1 MSVVKAAFAGADR
14 IGDVIIDDYIRTSEP
29 VVDYLTKYS
38 GIAPGDL
45 DPGVSPHNL
54 GAGAPPDDMRERER
68 ECGVQSIAIN
78 QSNHWHAHSFVPNNS
93 GLVSA
98 VVK

>member
-1 MSVVKAAFAGADR
+1 MSVVKAAPAGADR

-54 GAGAPPDDMRERER
+54 GAGAPPDDMKERVR
-68 ECGVQSIAIN
+68 SSIHCHQPKQSLARP
-78 QSNHWHAHSFVPNNS
+78 FVRT
-93 GLVSA
+93 
-98 VVK
+98 K

>member
-1 MSVVKAAFAGADR
+1 MFESKMPAFRYWCMSCCSTHSVCALPPCPSDISAAVLSVVKAAPAGADR
-14 IGDVIIDDYIRTSEP
+14 LGDVIIDDYIRTSEP

-54 GAGAPPDDMRERER
+54 GATPPP
-68 ECGVQSIAIN
+68 
-78 QSNHWHAHSFVPNNS
+78 W
-93 GLVSA
+93 
-98 VVK
+98 

>member
-1 MSVVKAAFAGADR
+1 MSIFLSYPAVVKAAPVGADR

-54 GAGAPPDDMRERER
+54 GALLGAEGPEPQWGEFSIHWRRQTPMASSWW
-68 ECGVQSIAIN
+68 QSINFQI
-78 QSNHWHAHSFVPNNS
+78 
-93 GLVSA
+93 
-98 VVK
+98 

>member
-1 MSVVKAAFAGADR
+1 MVKAAPIGADR

-54 GAGAPPDDMRERER
+54 GALSLIKE
-68 ECGVQSIAIN
+68 
-78 QSNHWHAHSFVPNNS
+78 F
-93 GLVSA
+93 
-98 VVK
+98 

>member
-1 MSVVKAAFAGADR
+1 VHAATESIPTYRPPPLSVVKAAPAGADR
-14 IGDVIIDDYIRTSEP
+14 LGDVIIDDYIRTSEP

-54 GAGAPPDDMRERER
+54 GATPLPG
-68 ECGVQSIAIN
+68 
-78 QSNHWHAHSFVPNNS
+78 
-93 GLVSA
+93 
-98 VVK
+98 